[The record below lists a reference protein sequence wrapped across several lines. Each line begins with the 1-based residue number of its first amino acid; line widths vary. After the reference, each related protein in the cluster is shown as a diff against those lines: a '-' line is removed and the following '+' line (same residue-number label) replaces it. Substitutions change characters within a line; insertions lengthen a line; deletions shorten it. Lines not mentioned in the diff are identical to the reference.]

1 MEEFIISKENFN
13 GLICIWGRD
22 QDSPTTMNSLMC
34 HVYNN
39 DSLYQ
44 NKVNS
49 YYIFFFFR
57 QRFRVLIL
65 CILWSTNLNY
75 LN

>member
-1 MEEFIISKENFN
+1 MEEFVISKENFN

-22 QDSPTTMNSLMC
+22 QDSPTTMNSLTC

-49 YYIFFFFR
+49 YYTFFR
-57 QRFRVLIL
+57 QRFQIL
-65 CILWSTNLNY
+65 VFYILWNTNLY
-75 LN
+75 HLN

>member
-1 MEEFIISKENFN
+1 MEQFIISKENFN

-39 DSLYQ
+39 DSLFQ
-44 NKVNS
+44 NKVNL
-49 YYIFFFFR
+49 YYTFFKQINNPRYLSCIFYFNASIDHR
-57 QRFRVLIL
+57 
-65 CILWSTNLNY
+65 N
-75 LN
+75 